1 MLLIFEMDQE
11 KLFYSLALQKVMGI
25 GAITARR
32 LVEYFGTE
40 KAVFEAAKQEIIEVG
55 RISETLIKNLR
66 DRTVFKLAETEMKHI
81 KKNNITVIHYK
92 DERFPELLNHCPDA
106 PILLFSSTSDGNWK
120 TDRLISIVG
129 TRQPTTRG
137 LDFCTELIEGLKEYN
152 PIIISGLAYGIDIHA
167 HLSAIDNNLLTYAVL
182 GHGLNKVYPD
192 KHFYHA
198 QKMESKGGGLLSE
211 FWITD
216 KVDRENFIKRNR
228 IIAGM
233 TKATIVIES
242 ALKGG
247 SMSTI
252 AFANDYNRDA
262 FAVPGRVQDRMSAGC
277 NELIRT
283 NRAQL
288 LTSAKE
294 IIEALNWDCQPIIQK
309 YIQPRLFLD
318 LNEEEQKIYD
328 FLKNRKK
335 ELLDVIARDCGMP
348 VYKVSTTLLNLELKG
363 AVAPLPGKYFEIV
376 E

>member
-11 KLFYSLALQKVMGI
+11 QLFYSLALQKVTGI

-40 KAVFEAAKQEIIEVG
+40 KAVFKAAKKELIEAG
-55 RISETLIKNLR
+55 RISETLIKNLSN
-66 DRTVFKLAETEMKHI
+66 RTVFELAETEMKHI
-81 KKNNITVIHYK
+81 KQNNITVIHYK

-106 PILLFSSTSDGNWK
+106 PILLFSNTLNCNWN
-120 TDRLISIVG
+120 TDKIISIVG

-137 LDFCTELIEGLKEYN
+137 LDFCAELLEGLKDYN
-152 PIIISGLAYGIDIHA
+152 PVVVSGLAYGVDISA
-167 HLSAIDNNLLTYAVL
+167 HLAALNNNVITYAVL
-182 GHGLNKVYPD
+182 GHGLNKIYPD
-192 KHFYHA
+192 EHFHYA
-198 QKMESKGGGLLSE
+198 KNMEKGGGGLLSE

-216 KVDRENFIKRNR
+216 KIDRENFIKRNR
-228 IIAGM
+228 IVAGM

-252 AFANDYNRDA
+252 SFANDYNRDA

-294 IIEALNWDCQPIIQK
+294 IIETLNWDCAPVKQK
-309 YIQPRLFLD
+309 QIQPKLFLD

-328 FLKNRKK
+328 FLKIRKK
-335 ELLDVIARDCGMP
+335 ELLDVIAIDCAMP
-348 VYKVSTTLLNLELKG
+348 IYKVSTALLNLELKG